1 MRKLPVTGTLT
12 QVTACADSLY
22 NRRLYLAST
31 SRCRQVSR
39 IPFEPTTGAG
49 LMRTG

>member
-31 SRCRQVSR
+31 HLPVPPGQSH
-39 IPFEPTTGAG
+39 PF
-49 LMRTG
+49 